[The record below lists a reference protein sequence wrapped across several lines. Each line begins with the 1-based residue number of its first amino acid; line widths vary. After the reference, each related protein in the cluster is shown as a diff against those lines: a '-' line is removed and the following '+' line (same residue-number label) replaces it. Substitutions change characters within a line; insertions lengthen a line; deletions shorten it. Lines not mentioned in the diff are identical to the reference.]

1 MQPGQV
7 VSVDQLK
14 STTPGFVT
22 QLKGLLM
29 TQRYNYATIFVDQF
43 SKLSFVFLQK
53 WLTSAETILAKQSF
67 EHFARVLSNDSKV
80 RRMSTRKQKFV
91 GTRKQNSE
99 AASITKH
106 AKDSDASDSN
116 SHKEEKQRTS
126 SSMNDD
132 NDVQLSQPCE
142 RSKYQDTRRY
152 KVEPRSYRD
161 VVMSGQG
168 WRTLIEKKEENR
180 KWKKKF

>member
-1 MQPGQV
+1 
-7 VSVDQLK
+7 
-14 STTPGFVT
+14 
-22 QLKGLLM
+22 
-29 TQRYNYATIFVDQF
+29 
-43 SKLSFVFLQK
+43 
-53 WLTSAETILAKQSF
+53 
-67 EHFARVLSNDSKV
+67 
-80 RRMSTRKQKFV
+80 MSTRKQKFV

-116 SHKEEKQRTS
+116 SHKEERQRTS

-132 NDVQLSQPCE
+132 DDVQLSQPRE

-161 VVMSGQG
+161 AVMSGQG
-168 WRTLIEKKEENR
+168 
-180 KWKKKF
+180 